1 MNELFKPV
9 RALRGVGEKKAGYY
23 AKLGIETVYD
33 LLYHLP
39 RGYVDFSSPVS
50 PMETQLNEY
59 AVLKG
64 TIVRKFPEQRIRKG
78 FSIFKAVATDGIQD
92 FVVVIYNNV
101 YGFRALKEGEEYCFY
116 GKITGNL
123 LRREI
128 NSPRIVKAGSE
139 PFQPIYHLT
148 TGLTSGAIL
157 QNVREAVSILEREP
171 FDSMPVNILMEN
183 DLLSLPHALKSI
195 HFPKNE
201 EDAKQARRRLA
212 FDELL
217 NLQLGMLMLKKRG
230 REKSSCV
237 MDKRKSLDDFYN
249 SLPFEMTQPQKQSVD
264 DIINDMSGDFP
275 MNRLLQGDVGSG
287 KTAVAAAA
295 CCFAYLNGYQSAL
308 MAPTE
313 ILAVQHYNT
322 LRNFLEPVGINVVL
336 LTGSMTAKQKRQ
348 AKEQILSGEAAVVA
362 GTHAIIQKDVEFRSL
377 ALVIT
382 DEQHRFGVAQRAA
395 LADKG
400 ISPHKLVMSATP
412 IPRTLALIIYGDLDI
427 SIIDKLPMGRKPVK
441 TYAVTGKLR
450 HRAYNFIKN
459 LIDEGGQ
466 AYIVCPMIEDSDSDL
481 QAVRSYADRLRA
493 EEFCNYEVGLL
504 HGKMK
509 AAEKNEIMNSFKNG
523 DIDVLVCTTVVEVGV
538 DVPNASVILIENAER
553 FGLSQLHQ
561 LRGRVGRGERQS
573 HCILVTD
580 NTGEDCIKRMK
591 IMSSTSDGFKISEE
605 DLKMRG
611 PGDFFGERQ
620 HGLPPL
626 KIADIAADMEMM
638 NLTKRIAEDII
649 SSDPKL
655 ESRDYSGLK
664 IEIIRLFNRNGENGF
679 N

>member
-78 FSIFKAVATDGIQD
+78 FSIFKAVATDGVQD

-195 HFPKNE
+195 HFPKNG

-217 NLQLGMLMLKKRG
+217 NLQLGMLMLKKRDV
-230 REKSSCV
+230 KSPPALWI
-237 MDKRKSLDDFYN
+237 K
-249 SLPFEMTQPQKQSVD
+249 
-264 DIINDMSGDFP
+264 G
-275 MNRLLQGDVGSG
+275 NRLMIF
-287 KTAVAAAA
+287 T
-295 CCFAYLNGYQSAL
+295 
-308 MAPTE
+308 T
-313 ILAVQHYNT
+313 
-322 LRNFLEPVGINVVL
+322 
-336 LTGSMTAKQKRQ
+336 
-348 AKEQILSGEAAVVA
+348 
-362 GTHAIIQKDVEFRSL
+362 
-377 ALVIT
+377 
-382 DEQHRFGVAQRAA
+382 
-395 LADKG
+395 
-400 ISPHKLVMSATP
+400 
-412 IPRTLALIIYGDLDI
+412 
-427 SIIDKLPMGRKPVK
+427 
-441 TYAVTGKLR
+441 
-450 HRAYNFIKN
+450 
-459 LIDEGGQ
+459 
-466 AYIVCPMIEDSDSDL
+466 VC
-481 QAVRSYADRLRA
+481 RLR
-493 EEFCNYEVGLL
+493 
-504 HGKMK
+504 
-509 AAEKNEIMNSFKNG
+509 
-523 DIDVLVCTTVVEVGV
+523 
-538 DVPNASVILIENAER
+538 
-553 FGLSQLHQ
+553 
-561 LRGRVGRGERQS
+561 
-573 HCILVTD
+573 
-580 NTGEDCIKRMK
+580 
-591 IMSSTSDGFKISEE
+591 
-605 DLKMRG
+605 
-611 PGDFFGERQ
+611 
-620 HGLPPL
+620 
-626 KIADIAADMEMM
+626 
-638 NLTKRIAEDII
+638 
-649 SSDPKL
+649 
-655 ESRDYSGLK
+655 
-664 IEIIRLFNRNGENGF
+664 
-679 N
+679 

>member
-183 DLLSLPHALKSI
+183 DMLSLPHALKSI

-217 NLQLGMLMLKKRG
+217 NLQLGMLMLKKKG
-230 REKSSCV
+230 RERSSCV

-249 SLPFEMTQPQKQSVD
+249 SLPFEMTQPQKRSVD

-348 AKEQILSGEAAVVA
+348 AKEQILSGEAAVVV

-655 ESRDYSGLK
+655 ESRDYRGLK